1 MMWVE
6 RNKVK
11 AKNNT
16 FIKQAWM
23 TKVSEKSSRLKTIL
37 KYLKLYCK
45 HSSINSLKYLV
56 DSQRP
61 WFER

>member
-1 MMWVE
+1 MLVE
-6 RNKVK
+6 KDKVK
-11 AKNNT
+11 PKNNT

-23 TKVSEKSSRLKTIL
+23 TKISEKSRLKTIL
-37 KYLKLYCK
+37 KYLKLYCSY
-45 HSSINSLKYLV
+45 SSINSLKYLV